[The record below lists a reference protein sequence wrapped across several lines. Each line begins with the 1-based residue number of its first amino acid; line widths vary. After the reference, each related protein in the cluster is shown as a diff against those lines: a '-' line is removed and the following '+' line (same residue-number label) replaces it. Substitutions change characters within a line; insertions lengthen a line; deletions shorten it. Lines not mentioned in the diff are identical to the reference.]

1 MMTDTIADFLTSLK
15 NGYMAHKNELVIPSS
30 KMKQSLASLLQKEGL
45 IGKITLIGDRSK
57 TDLKI
62 DLIYEKG
69 RPKVTQ
75 IVKVSKPG
83 RKVYVNKDKIPKV
96 LGGLGISVLSTSC
109 GLMTDKE
116 ARKKKIGGEIICKIW

>member
-15 NGYMAHKNELVIPSS
+15 NGYMAHKNEVVIPSS

-45 IGKITLIGDRSK
+45 IRKVILIGDKLK

-62 DLIYEKG
+62 ELIYEKG
-69 RPKVTQ
+69 RPKITQ

-96 LGGLGISVLSTSC
+96 LGGLGVSVLSTSC
-109 GLMTDKE
+109 GLMTDKD